1 MQDGR
6 GEEGRESSSISMGYQ
21 EIKKNL
27 KKIKQGEGGGKGEQH
42 KDAFLKHD
50 V

>member
-6 GEEGRESSSISMGYQ
+6 GEEGRESYNISMGYQ
-21 EIKKNL
+21 EIIFFKGN
-27 KKIKQGEGGGKGEQH
+27 KQGEGGGKGEQR

>member
-21 EIKKNL
+21 EIIFFKEN
-27 KKIKQGEGGGKGEQH
+27 QTRGRGREGR
-42 KDAFLKHD
+42 AA
-50 V
+50 